1 MCVENFFK
9 LFISSGNRSVKYL
22 LPCMID
28 IEILIINEA
37 VDGDKFKSLRL
48 QRLKYYRKRLHY
60 MLAVVVTQYNR
71 AAFCLLYSVGKLNR
85 ADSFQ
90 SNESTS
96 HCIVDSPHAFGN
108 LQKPVAVI
116 SEGAHG
122 KA

>member
-1 MCVENFFK
+1 
-9 LFISSGNRSVKYL
+9 
-22 LPCMID
+22 MID

-37 VDGDKFKSLRL
+37 VDGDEFKSLRL

-85 ADSFQ
+85 AYSLPIQ
-90 SNESTS
+90 RI
-96 HCIVDSPHAFGN
+96 HIPLYCGQPHAFGN

-116 SEGAHG
+116 SERRAEKLDLFSRQVGDFFHA
-122 KA
+122 A